1 MFRRSILDKLN
12 SWSQKGN
19 RKPLVL
25 RGARQVG
32 KTTVVNE
39 FGKGFKQYIYINLEL
54 PNDRQPFETHQDA
67 HNLLQ
72 ALFLLRGMKFAD
84 RADTLLFIDEIQE
97 VAGAFN
103 MLRYF
108 YEDFPELRVIAAGS
122 LLETIFNRGLTFPVG
137 RVEFLVIRPAS
148 FPEFLDAMGEQEVLE
163 QLRHVPL
170 NAFAHQRLL
179 ELFHQYALIGGMP
192 EVVDT
197 FAASSDVTALSP
209 IYESLIV
216 SYLEDVEKYASN
228 NYLQQVIR
236 HCIRSSFIEAGQ
248 RIKFQQF
255 GRSNYGSREVGEAFR
270 TLEKTFII
278 SLVYPSVEATLPQLP
293 DMKRSPKLHVLD
305 TGMINYFAGVQAQL
319 LGTDDLSKVYQGRII
334 EHLVGQELLAMKYN
348 VMSALHFW
356 VREKKT
362 STAELDYIY
371 PFEGQLI
378 PIEAKSGKT
387 GVLKSLHAYMNIA
400 PHRYAVRVYAGP
412 LSIHP
417 VTTDEGK
424 TYQLLNLPYFLLSQL
439 DDYLRWFKEQVG

>member
-1 MFRRSILDKLN
+1 MFRRSILNELKRWSDKE
-12 SWSQKGN
+12 G

-39 FGKGFKQYIYINLEL
+39 FGKRFRQYIYINLEL
-54 PNDRQPFETHQDA
+54 PNDRQPFETLKDA
-67 HNLLQ
+67 ETLLQ

-108 YEDFPELRVIAAGS
+108 YEQFPELRVIAAGS
-122 LLETIFNRGLTFPVG
+122 LLETIFNRGLSFPVG

-148 FPEFLDAMGEQEVLE
+148 FPEFLGAMGEDEALE
-163 QLRHVPL
+163 QLQHIPVRE
-170 NAFAHQRLL
+170 FAHRRLL

-192 EVVDT
+192 EVVNS
-197 FAASSDVTALSP
+197 FAATADVTALSP

-216 SYLEDVEKYASN
+216 SYLEDVEKYAGN
-228 NYLQQVIR
+228 NHLQQVIR
-236 HCIRSSFIEAGQ
+236 HCIRASFIEAGQ

-255 GRSNYGSREVGEAFR
+255 GRSNYGSREVGEALR

-293 DMKRSPKLHVLD
+293 DLKRSPKLHVMD
-305 TGMINYFAGVQAQL
+305 TGMMNYFAGVQAQL
-319 LGTDDLSKVYQGRII
+319 LGTEDLSDVYQGRVV
-334 EHLVGQELLAMKYN
+334 EHLVGQELLASKYN

-356 VREKKT
+356 VREKRT

-378 PIEAKSGKT
+378 PIEVKSGKA

-400 PHRYAVRVYAGP
+400 PHPYAVRVYAGP
-412 LSIHP
+412 LSVHP
-417 VTTDEGK
+417 ITTEEGK

-439 DDYLRWFKEQVG
+439 DGYLSWFKAQVG